1 MAYPADDS
9 GGAPR
14 SLKPEDTKPA
24 VPQYDPSV
32 PKGFSPVSKED
43 AQINADTAKYH
54 YEQWRSAN
62 LQANTPVKVTSG
74 VVYRWEEGG
83 GSEGPPASVVAA
95 GEDAVADWYV
105 LHGDEGGGS
114 SGKWVPDPNGQMFYD
129 DWQSAIDETKQKFDS
144 LGTARSYADIE
155 APKSKEIARQFQDF
169 ENRATLLYDLMA
181 DEQQYGMRA
190 DDQNIQNMSAQQE
203 LGLGGVPGG
212 FYAKQPMS
220 SALSNI
226 LAPSLPGYVRP
237 DYRLNQSVGLP
248 GPQGF
253 DDQDYNQFGFPAF
266 AYGTDPM
273 PIQVPPIQIRTWPW
287 GGR

>member
-190 DDQNIQNMSAQQE
+190 DDQNMQNRAFEREYGETM
-203 LGLGGVPGG
+203 P
-212 FYAKQPMS
+212 FFAKPTMG

-226 LAPSLPGYVRP
+226 LAPSLPDYVRP

-253 DDQDYNQFGFPAF
+253 DDPDYDEYGMPRFAFGTSIGIKFQ
-266 AYGTDPM
+266 PM
-273 PIQVPPIQIRTWPW
+273 PIRTWPW
-287 GGR
+287 GGA